1 MCNAWGRPSLPGG
14 EIVILNKSF
23 FFFFSSRGDEDPQFW
38 LTSSPIDKNQNIVK
52 LIYLQIVQEQIVK
65 LSGLSCKVIH

>member
-14 EIVILNKSF
+14 EIVILNKS

>member
-1 MCNAWGRPSLPGG
+1 MCNAWGRPSLPVG

-23 FFFFSSRGDEDPQFW
+23 FFSSWGDEDPQFW

>member
-1 MCNAWGRPSLPGG
+1 MCNAWGRPSSPVG
-14 EIVILNKSF
+14 EIVILNKNSLIF
-23 FFFFSSRGDEDPQFW
+23 FLFGGDEDPQFW
-38 LTSSPIDKNQNIVK
+38 LTSSPIDKNQNIIK